1 MRIKEFFENKRI
13 LGDFKMSI
21 SKEEIDDLK
30 KSYEL
35 KVEKNDNSIEFI
47 TYLMD
52 LIKQSYEINK

>member
-1 MRIKEFFENKRI
+1 MGINK
-13 LGDFKMSI
+13 K
-21 SKEEIDDLK
+21 EIDDLK

-52 LIKQSYEINK
+52 LIKQSYESNK